1 MKKSL
6 LRHLKC
12 IVSPEHQSFFY
23 TFLEL
28 SNVNTLK
35 LLGALDGFHATE
47 YGS

>member
-12 IVSPEHQSFFY
+12 IVSPEHQSLFY
-23 TFLEL
+23 KFLEL
-28 SNVNTLK
+28 SNVNTAK
-35 LLGALDGFHATE
+35 LLGALDSFHVTE